1 MILRSKAPTHE
12 SLYSYVARS
21 EQYSV
26 VNLTCSDALHVD
38 DAEKQAP
45 TDDPLNSYV
54 VRSEQCSVVS
64 LTCSD

>member
-1 MILRSKAPTHE
+1 MIL
-12 SLYSYVARS
+12 YIYVVRS
-21 EQYSV
+21 EQCSV
-26 VNLTCSDALHVD
+26 VSLTCSDALHVD
-38 DAEKQAP
+38 DIEKQVP